1 MAAVRFSSVS
11 AALLVLAFAS
21 AAAAQVTPPRD
32 ARPPGQQASVA
43 GTAMISGSVTMTGS
57 TQPARKVRLTLSGAE
72 LRGGRTTTTDDQGQF
87 LFTALPAGRYNL
99 TASKPGHVSVTYG
112 QRSPG
117 RPGTPI
123 QLSDGQKFQAHL
135 QIPRGSVITGIVF
148 DEHGEPSPQTSV
160 RVMRV
165 VNQNGRRTLQGS
177 SSGTTDDRGIY
188 RVFGLLPGDYVVCAT
203 PRNTNVGD
211 FDRLQVT
218 LKALESSYESLSRT
232 NPEQARFIAN
242 QIAEVGAA
250 MPEDPD
256 TAPAGYAPVCYPG
269 TVSTSTA
276 TPVTLGIAEERPGI
290 DFQLHLAPLARVEG
304 MVMNSTGADIRNI
317 TVTLSDPQPG
327 ALSIGNFSARA
338 DSDGR
343 FRLRNVP
350 PGQYRVTA
358 RGTVSVSSAA
368 PTAGGRGRGR
378 AGAPAAPARGRAP
391 LEVRAETMT
400 VWASTDIVVDGR
412 NLPNVMLA
420 LQPGVSVSGQV
431 TFAGSTPAPTDLSR
445 VRVTMSPADPMPI
458 GGSIST
464 RVDAAGRFTIP
475 SVTPGRYRLNA
486 GGAGAW
492 TIESAA
498 IGGQDATDFP
508 FEIKGDQNISGAV
521 ITFTDRQTELTGTV
535 VDDKNQAAPEFT
547 LIVFPAD
554 SRYWTTNTRRIQ
566 STRPATDGR
575 YTFRNLPP
583 GDYRLAPVYDLEPGA
598 TSDPAFLQQLEATAL
613 RISLQAGETKTQ
625 DMRVG
630 GM

>member
-1 MAAVRFSSVS
+1 MA
-11 AALLVLAFAS
+11 
-21 AAAAQVTPPRD
+21 
-32 ARPPGQQASVA
+32 
-43 GTAMISGSVTMTGS
+43 GS
-57 TQPARKVRLTLSGAE
+57 TQPARRVRLTLSGAE
-72 LRGGRTTTTDDQGQF
+72 LRGGRTTITDDQGQF

-123 QLSDGQKFQAHL
+123 QLSDGQKFQADL
-135 QIPRGSVITGIVF
+135 QIPRGSVITGVVF

-165 VNQNGRRTLQGS
+165 INQNGRRTLQGS
-177 SSGTTDDRGIY
+177 NSGTTDDRGIY

-218 LKALESSYESLSRT
+218 LMALESNYESLAST
-232 NPEQARFIAN
+232 NPRQARFIAE
-242 QIAEVGAA
+242 QIVAVESA
-250 MPEDPD
+250 MPGDPD
-256 TAPAGYAPVCYPG
+256 TAPSGYAPVCYPG

-276 TPVTLGIAEERPGI
+276 TPLTLGIGEERPGI
-290 DFQLHLAPLARVEG
+290 DFQLRLAPLARVEG
-304 MVMNSTGADIRNI
+304 MVMNSTGADVRNI

-327 ALSIGNFSARA
+327 ALSIGNVSARA
-338 DSDGR
+338 DSDGQ

-358 RGTVSVSSAA
+358 RATVNLSPQNAA
-368 PTAGGRGRGR
+368 PGGRGRGR
-378 AGAPAAPARGRAP
+378 AGAQATPARGRAP
-391 LEVRAETMT
+391 MERRADTTT

-431 TFAGSTPAPTDLSR
+431 TFAGSTPAPTDLTR
-445 VRVTMSPADPMPI
+445 VRVTMSPTDPATP
-458 GGSIST
+458 GGSVST
-464 RVDAAGRFTIP
+464 RVDASGRFTIP
-475 SVTPGRYRLNA
+475 SVTPGHYRLNA
-486 GGAGAW
+486 GGAGTW
-492 TIESAA
+492 RLESAA
-498 IGGQDATDFP
+498 VGGQDAADFP
-508 FEIKGDQNISGAV
+508 FEVKGDQNITGAV
-521 ITFTDRQTELTGTV
+521 ITFTDRQTELTGIL
-535 VDDKNQAAPEFT
+535 VDDKNQPAPEYT
-547 LIVFPAD
+547 LVVFPAD
-554 SRYWTTNTRRIQ
+554 SRYWTANSRRIQ

-575 YTFRNLPP
+575 YTFRNLPA

-598 TSDPAFLQQLEATAL
+598 MSDPTFLQQLEATAL
-613 RISLQAGETKTQ
+613 RLSLLPGEKKTQ
-625 DMRVG
+625 DMSVG